1 MVKRILK
8 IAVAL
13 LLVALIWKLVLGDDE
28 MESIDKIE

>member
-13 LLVALIWKLVLGDDE
+13 LLVALIWKLLVEDE
-28 MESIDKIE
+28 EFEGVDKIE

>member
-13 LLVALIWKLVLGDDE
+13 LLVALIWKLVIEDDDE
-28 MESIDKIE
+28 ESVDKIE